1 VTTPDDPDQIR
12 RDIERTQADLS
23 SNVNAF
29 ADKVSPGRIVERR
42 VDRAKATVGR
52 VKDTIMGSDPRA
64 SAQHTGRH
72 VADTVTGTASTAAGT
87 VSDVASTAAGT
98 VSDEAS
104 TAAGSVSDVASTAAG
119 AVSEVAS
126 TAAGTVS
133 DVASTAAQTVQE
145 APHVV
150 RRQARGN
157 PLAAGLI
164 AFGAGWL
171 ISSLLPATRREQ
183 ELAEQVK
190 DHAGELTQPLADAAG
205 QAVGEVRGNLTEP
218 VQQAVDQVRST
229 ATEAGQTVAEESRSA
244 AEQVK
249 EQATDSAGTIKQNS
263 PG

>member
-1 VTTPDDPDQIR
+1 MTTPDDPDQIR

-23 SNVNAF
+23 SDVNAF

-72 VADTVTGTASTAAGT
+72 VADAVTGTASTAAGT

-98 VSDEAS
+98 VSD
-104 TAAGSVSDVASTAAG
+104 
-119 AVSEVAS
+119 VAS

-145 APHVV
+145 APRVV

-190 DHAGELTQPLADAAG
+190 DHAGELTQPLADAAEQALG
-205 QAVGEVRGNLTEP
+205 QVRGNLTEP

-244 AEQVK
+244 VEQVK

>member
-1 VTTPDDPDQIR
+1 VTIPDDPDQIR

-23 SNVNAF
+23 SDVNAF

-64 SAQHTGRH
+64 SAQQTGRH
-72 VADTVTGTASTAAGT
+72 VADTVTGTASTAAGA

-98 VSDEAS
+98 VSD
-104 TAAGSVSDVASTAAG
+104 
-119 AVSEVAS
+119 VAS

-145 APHVV
+145 APRVV

>member
-1 VTTPDDPDQIR
+1 VTIPDDPDQIR

-23 SNVNAF
+23 SDVNAF

-42 VDRAKATVGR
+42 VDRAKATAGR

-98 VSDEAS
+98 VSD
-104 TAAGSVSDVASTAAG
+104 
-119 AVSEVAS
+119 
-126 TAAGTVS
+126 
-133 DVASTAAQTVQE
+133 VASTAAQTVQE
-145 APHVV
+145 APRVV

>member
-1 VTTPDDPDQIR
+1 MTTPDDPDQIR

-23 SNVNAF
+23 SDVNAF
-29 ADKVSPGRIVERR
+29 ADKVNPGRIVERR
-42 VDRAKATVGR
+42 VDRAKATATR

-72 VADTVTGTASTAAGT
+72 LADTVTGTATTAAGT
-87 VSDVASTAAGT
+87 MSDAATTAAGTASDMASTAAET
-98 VSDEAS
+98 VSDA
-104 TAAGSVSDVASTAAG
+104 
-119 AVSEVAS
+119 
-126 TAAGTVS
+126 
-133 DVASTAAQTVQE
+133 ASTAAQTLQD
-145 APHVV
+145 APRVV
-150 RRQARGN
+150 RRQTRGN

-183 ELAEQVK
+183 QLAEQVK
-190 DHAGELTQPLADAAG
+190 DHAGELTQPLTDAAG
-205 QAVGEVRGNLTEP
+205 QAVGQVRGNLTEP

-229 ATEAGQTVAEESRSA
+229 ATEAGRTVAEESRTA

-249 EQATDSAGTIKQNS
+249 DQTTDSAGTIKQNS

>member
-1 VTTPDDPDQIR
+1 VTIPDDPDQIR

-23 SNVNAF
+23 SDVNAF

-64 SAQHTGRH
+64 SAQQTGRH
-72 VADTVTGTASTAAGT
+72 VADTVTGTASTAAGA
-87 VSDVASTAAGT
+87 VSD
-98 VSDEAS
+98 
-104 TAAGSVSDVASTAAG
+104 
-119 AVSEVAS
+119 VAS

-145 APHVV
+145 APRVV

-218 VQQAVDQVRST
+218 VRQAVDQVRST

-249 EQATDSAGTIKQNS
+249 DQATDSAGTVRENS
-263 PG
+263 AT